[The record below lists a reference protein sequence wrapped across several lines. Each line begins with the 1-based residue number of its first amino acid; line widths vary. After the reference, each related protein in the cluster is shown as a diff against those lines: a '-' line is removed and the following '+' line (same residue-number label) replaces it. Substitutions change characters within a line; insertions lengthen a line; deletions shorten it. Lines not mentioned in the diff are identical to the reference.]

1 MVDNGDMDFLWIYN
15 DEVVL
20 TVFQFQDEKQDQS
33 LDAKLRRRFCTPIE

>member
-1 MVDNGDMDFLWIYN
+1 MVDNGDMDFLWIYI
-15 DEVVL
+15 DKVVL